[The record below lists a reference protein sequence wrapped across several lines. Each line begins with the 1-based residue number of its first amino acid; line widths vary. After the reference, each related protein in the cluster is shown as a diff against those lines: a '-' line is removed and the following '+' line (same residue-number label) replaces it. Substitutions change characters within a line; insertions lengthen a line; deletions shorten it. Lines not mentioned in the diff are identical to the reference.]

1 MIKPKL
7 SIIVPIYNVCKYLD
21 KCIESILN
29 NDIEQVEIILIDD
42 GSTDESAIICDKY
55 KSIQQVHVI
64 HQKNMGVSK
73 ARNVGIEMC
82 TGEYIVFIDSDDYVS
97 PIYVNTILK
106 SIQSKKDI
114 YFFGAKNIENKK
126 ITTNRKWIYTHD
138 KISSKQDVY
147 DIVLS
152 GKSNE
157 PWDKVFKKEII
168 VRYNIHFKENLSL
181 GEDIIFTLDYLKY
194 AKSGDIIKKDIYYY
208 RILNT
213 GLSRKKVDIGILDK
227 RNILF
232 VAIMGFIDSVKLQK
246 EVIEN
251 AYDFMLQIIVN
262 CCGKLSKNNYCNK
275 EIERTLNKFDWCIKL
290 EKHKYTSVKSCIR
303 MILWKY
309 KRYDLMAL
317 FFNKD

>member
-7 SIIVPIYNVCKYLD
+7 SIIIPIYNVHKYLD
-21 KCIESILN
+21 ECIESILN

-55 KSIQQVHVI
+55 KSIQQVHII

-82 TGEYIVFIDSDDYVS
+82 IGKYVVFIDSDDYISSVY
-97 PIYVNTILK
+97 INTILK

-114 YFFGAKNIENKK
+114 YFFGAKNIEDKK
-126 ITTNRKWIYTHD
+126 ITTNRKWIYTYD
-138 KISSKQDVY
+138 KISSKQDIY

-168 VRYNIHFKENLSL
+168 DKYNIRFKENISL

-194 AKSGDIIKKDIYYY
+194 VESGAIIKKDIYYY
-208 RILNT
+208 RILTT
-213 GLSRKKVDIGILDK
+213 GLSREKADIEILNK
-227 RNILF
+227 RNALF
-232 VAIMGFIDSVKLQK
+232 VAITEFIDIVKPKK
-246 EVIEN
+246 EVVEN

-275 EIERTLNKFDWCIKL
+275 EIERNLKQFDWCIKL
-290 EKHKYTSVKSCIR
+290 EKRRYTSVKSCIR
-303 MILWKY
+303 KILWKH

-317 FFNKD
+317 FFNKE